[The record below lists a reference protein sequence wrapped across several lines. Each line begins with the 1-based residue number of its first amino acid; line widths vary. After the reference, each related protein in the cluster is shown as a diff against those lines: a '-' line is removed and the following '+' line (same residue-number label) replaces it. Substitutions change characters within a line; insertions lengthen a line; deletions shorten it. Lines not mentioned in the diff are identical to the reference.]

1 MFRIRLKSLR
11 EAAGLSQA
19 KLATKL
25 GVSQSTVGGW
35 ESGKR
40 EPNFNTTI
48 RIADYF
54 GVSVDYL
61 LGRTDDPLF
70 AQDIEVSGQRIRT
83 YGPKKEALPSEE
95 REVIRDAIFEAVPAE
110 PGVAKTADIRSYIR
124 QIVREEL
131 DRSGDSGNS
140 R

>member
-19 KLATKL
+19 KLAARL
-25 GVSQSTVGGW
+25 GVKQSTVGGW

-40 EPNFNTTI
+40 EPNFETTI
-48 RIADYF
+48 NIADYF
-54 GVSVDYL
+54 RVSLDYL
-61 LGRTDDPLF
+61 LGRTDVPLY
-70 AQDIEVSGQRIRT
+70 AQDIEIDGRIVHT
-83 YGPKKEALPSEE
+83 FGPKKEALPPEE
-95 REVIRDAIFEAVPAE
+95 LVKIREAIIRAVPLS
-110 PGVAKTADIRSYIR
+110 PDTPQTTDIRSYIR

-131 DRSGDSGNS
+131 DSSGDNGNS

>member
-11 EAAGLSQA
+11 EATGLSQA
-19 KLATKL
+19 KLAAEL
-25 GVSQSTVGGW
+25 GVRQSTVGGW

-48 RIADYF
+48 SIGDYF

-70 AQDIEVSGQRIRT
+70 SQDIEVDKQSVRT
-83 YGPKKEALPSEE
+83 YGPKKEALPPEE
-95 REVIRDAIFEAVPAE
+95 LAEIRDAISRAVAADP
-110 PGVAKTADIRSYIR
+110 VAAQTADIRSYIR

-131 DRSGDSGNS
+131 DRNGGNGNS
-140 R
+140 L